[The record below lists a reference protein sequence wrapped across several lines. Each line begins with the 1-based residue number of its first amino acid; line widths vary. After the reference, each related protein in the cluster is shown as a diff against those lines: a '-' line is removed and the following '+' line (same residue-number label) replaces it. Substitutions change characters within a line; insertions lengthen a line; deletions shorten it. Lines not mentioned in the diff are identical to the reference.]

1 MRPDEAEVIKPASA
15 DGLSAL
21 QARDIDN
28 EPVSGPSA
36 HKDLTRVG
44 PPSDE
49 HDRYENN
56 DASQGLLEANS
67 AHQYSIAQLAG

>member
-28 EPVSGPSA
+28 ELVSGPSA

-56 DASQGLLEANS
+56 DASQGLLEADS